1 MRPFLLQGHERS
13 LTQIKYNFDGDLLM
27 TVGKDKVANLWY
39 SHNGEHIGSYVGHQG
54 ALWSIDCNKTSTL
67 VITGA
72 ADNTARLWHAETGLL
87 LHTWELPTAVKRVE
101 FSHDD
106 QYVLMVTEERMGHKS
121 GIYVFAIDN
130 STPEQSNEPVVILR
144 SSTGSKPTVAAW
156 GYLDR
161 HIVAGHEDGSL
172 SLYDWRNEEVVHRAP
187 AHDGVIT
194 DMQMWKDG
202 SYFITSGRDMTARLF
217 ETTTLNPL
225 KLYKSD
231 APVNSAAMTPTQD
244 LVILGGG
251 QAASEVTTTSSRQ
264 GKFESRFFHK
274 VFEDEVGRSRGH
286 FGPINT
292 LAVQPDGKGFASGG
306 EDGLVRVHH
315 FDPDYFKFKYDY

>member
-1 MRPFLLQGHERS
+1 MRPLLLQGHERP
-13 LTQIKYNFDGDLLM
+13 LTQIKYNRDGDLLM
-27 TVGKDKVANLWY
+27 TVSKDKIANLWY
-39 SHNGEHIGSYVGHQG
+39 SHNGEHIGCYVGHLG
-54 ALWSIDCNKTSTL
+54 ALWTVDCNKTSTL

-72 ADNTARLWHAETGLL
+72 ADNTARLWHAETGRM

-121 GIYVFAIDN
+121 GIYVFAIDI
-130 STPEQSNEPVVILR
+130 SRPEQSDEPIVILR
-144 SSTGSKPTVAAW
+144 ASGAKPTVAAW
-156 GYLDR
+156 SYLDKF
-161 HIVAGHEDGSL
+161 IVSGHEDGSL
-172 SLYDWRNEEVVHRAP
+172 SLYDWRNEEVVQTAK
-187 AHDGVIT
+187 AHDSIIT

-202 SYFITSGRDMTARLF
+202 TYFITSSRDMTARLF
-217 ETTTLNPL
+217 ETATLEPM
-225 KLYKSD
+225 KIYKTD
-231 APVNSAAMTPTQD
+231 APLNTATMTPTQD

-274 VFEDEVGRSRGH
+274 IFEDEVGRSRGH

-315 FDPDYFKFKYDY
+315 FDPEYFKFKYDY